1 MPSAE
6 RLSAADRPI
15 GVFDSGV
22 GGLTVMR
29 ALMKTMPNE
38 DIVYF
43 GDTARVPYG
52 NKSKTTIV
60 RFSRQIV
67 NFLLSR
73 SVKAIVVA
81 CNTASAYALDE
92 LRSAFDLPIEGV
104 ILPGAEAAV
113 EATRNGRIGVIG
125 TYATVSSQAYDRAIR
140 ALKPDLTPVKIACP
154 LFVPLVEEGFTAGEI
169 TERVVEYYLAP
180 LKSEAIDTLV
190 LGCTHYPL
198 LKSVIAAYMGAG
210 VLCIDPAKNTA
221 EALRARLAAAG
232 LLRGGA
238 RAARYSFAVSDA
250 EERMTAFAN
259 RIMPFSIQAAEKIAI
274 ENYEA

>member
-1 MPSAE
+1 MPNTD
-6 RLSAADRPI
+6 RAAAASQPI

-29 ALMKTMPNE
+29 ALMKTMPQE

-52 NKSKTTIV
+52 NKSRATIV

-113 EATRNGRIGVIG
+113 AATRNGRVGVIG
-125 TYATVSSQAYDRAIR
+125 TYATVSSQAYDRAIA
-140 ALKPDLTPVKIACP
+140 ALNPAIRPVKVACP
-154 LFVPLVEEGFTAGEI
+154 LFVPLVEEGFTTGEI
-169 TERVVEYYLAP
+169 TERVVEHYLAP
-180 LKSEAIDTLV
+180 LKSQGIDTLV

-198 LKSVIAAYMGAG
+198 LKDAIASYMGAD

-221 EALRARLAAAG
+221 EALRARLDAAG

>member
-1 MPSAE
+1 MRSAE
-6 RLSAADRPI
+6 ARPAADRPI

-29 ALMKTMPNE
+29 ALMKAMPNE

-52 NKSKTTIV
+52 NKSKETIV
-60 RFSRQIV
+60 RFSRQIA
-67 NFLLSR
+67 NFLLAR

-125 TYATVSSQAYDRAIR
+125 TYATVSSRAYDRAIR
-140 ALKPDLTPVKIACP
+140 VLNPDLSLVKTACP

-169 TERVVEYYLAP
+169 AERVVAHYLAP
-180 LKSEAIDTLV
+180 LKTSGIDTLV

-198 LKSVIAAYMGAG
+198 LKDAIAAYMGAG

-232 LLRGGA
+232 LLRGAA
-238 RAARYSFAVSDA
+238 REARYSFAVSDA

-259 RIMPFSIQAAEKIAI
+259 RIMPFSIRAAEKIAI